1 MRGMGL
7 RRRGSRVL
15 TSVPLVL
22 RWPCKRVDV
31 RVKTS
36 ARAPRTHICRVT
48 YLLRTTSPLRS
59 YSYLFVLTHTYSFL
73 HPRCVLQRFLPGLSD
88 PLQDAL
94 QLYQLAARD
103 HSMGRQRPLTLG
115 ESRCSFFS
123 LAPPCLFFNQGWYI
137 AAGRARR
144 RWDGGGKAV
153 GGRSREPIVVQ
164 SRPLGGSV
172 PLRRRIWGAP
182 RQRSG
187 LRVSI

>member
-1 MRGMGL
+1 MSTMREMGL

-15 TSVPLVL
+15 TSVPLAFH
-22 RWPCKRVDV
+22 WPCKRVDV
-31 RVKTS
+31 GVETS
-36 ARAPRTHICRVT
+36 AQAPRTHICRVM
-48 YLLRTTSPLRS
+48 YLLRTTSPLCS
-59 YSYLFVLTHTYSFL
+59 YSYLFVLTHTYLFL
-73 HPRCVLQRFLPGLSD
+73 HPRYILQHFLSGLSD

-103 HSMGRQRPLTLG
+103 HSMGRQRPPTLG
-115 ESRCSFFS
+115 ESCCSFFS

-153 GGRSREPIVVQ
+153 GGQSREPIIVQ

-172 PLRRRIWGAP
+172 PLC
-182 RQRSG
+182 
-187 LRVSI
+187 